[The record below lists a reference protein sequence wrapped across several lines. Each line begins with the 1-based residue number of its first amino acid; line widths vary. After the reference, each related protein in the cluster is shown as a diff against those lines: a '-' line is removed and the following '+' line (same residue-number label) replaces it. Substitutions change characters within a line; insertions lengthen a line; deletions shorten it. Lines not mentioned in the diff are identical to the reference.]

1 MMNDES
7 FRDSMFELFVFETR
21 QLLEELEQ
29 ELLQCEKTN
38 RIEGSIDAVFRIMHT
53 IKGSAAMMQYR
64 NISELAHAVEDLFFL
79 LRENKP
85 QSVDTP
91 KIIDLIFEGIDFI
104 KEQID
109 RAENKQVVDGDASGL
124 IATIKQY
131 VEELK
136 AGSDPVETQNGVQET
151 DNPGP
156 KAPGYEAVI
165 RFEPDCGFEDVQ
177 AFVLINNFKEY
188 ATDLR
193 TVPEAFVDDEDGIAL
208 IKNQGLKL
216 IFTSTLDINQLQS
229 ALKKNAFVKEVILT
243 PLAEEA
249 KPTAPKP
256 IIDLG
261 EEIPQPNMEKAVKE
275 AGKSEP
281 KAKPSGGEP
290 GVKQQSLI
298 SVNVN
303 KLDLL
308 LDLVGELVISEAMVT
323 RHPEL
328 EGLPLDNFHKA
339 ARQLRKITNEL
350 QDLVMSIRMVPLAA
364 TFQKMHRIVRDMSRK
379 LGKEV
384 HLKVV
389 GEETEVDKNIIEHIS
404 DPLMHLIRN
413 AMDHGIETAEERRR
427 KNKPAYGTVTLEA
440 KSAGSDVLIEVRDDG
455 RGLNRE
461 RILEK
466 AKQNGLLTKDEAEL
480 SDRDVFGFILLPG
493 FSTKEEVTEF
503 SGRGV
508 GMDVVVKEIHEI
520 GGTVLID
527 STPDVGTVFTLK
539 IPLTLAIIDG
549 ITVRGGK
556 AKYSVPTTSIRESFQ
571 IKAEDLITD
580 PDGNEMIMIRGQ
592 CYPVL
597 RLHQLFNV
605 QTHVTRIDEGVIV
618 MVENNEKG
626 LCLFVDELL
635 GEQQVVVKAL
645 PKYIKKV
652 RGIAGCTLL
661 GDGSISLILD
671 VPGLIQMMT
680 A

>member
-261 EEIPQPNMEKAVKE
+261 EEIPQPNTEKAVKE

-549 ITVRGGK
+549 ITVRVGK
-556 AKYSVPTTSIRESFQ
+556 AKYSVQTTSIRESFQ

>member
-38 RIEGSIDAVFRIMHT
+38 RIEGSIDAVFRIMRT

-229 ALKKNAFVKEVILT
+229 ALKKM
-243 PLAEEA
+243 PL
-249 KPTAPKP
+249 
-256 IIDLG
+256 
-261 EEIPQPNMEKAVKE
+261 
-275 AGKSEP
+275 
-281 KAKPSGGEP
+281 
-290 GVKQQSLI
+290 
-298 SVNVN
+298 
-303 KLDLL
+303 
-308 LDLVGELVISEAMVT
+308 
-323 RHPEL
+323 
-328 EGLPLDNFHKA
+328 
-339 ARQLRKITNEL
+339 
-350 QDLVMSIRMVPLAA
+350 
-364 TFQKMHRIVRDMSRK
+364 
-379 LGKEV
+379 
-384 HLKVV
+384 
-389 GEETEVDKNIIEHIS
+389 
-404 DPLMHLIRN
+404 
-413 AMDHGIETAEERRR
+413 
-427 KNKPAYGTVTLEA
+427 
-440 KSAGSDVLIEVRDDG
+440 
-455 RGLNRE
+455 
-461 RILEK
+461 
-466 AKQNGLLTKDEAEL
+466 
-480 SDRDVFGFILLPG
+480 
-493 FSTKEEVTEF
+493 
-503 SGRGV
+503 
-508 GMDVVVKEIHEI
+508 
-520 GGTVLID
+520 
-527 STPDVGTVFTLK
+527 
-539 IPLTLAIIDG
+539 
-549 ITVRGGK
+549 
-556 AKYSVPTTSIRESFQ
+556 
-571 IKAEDLITD
+571 
-580 PDGNEMIMIRGQ
+580 
-592 CYPVL
+592 
-597 RLHQLFNV
+597 
-605 QTHVTRIDEGVIV
+605 
-618 MVENNEKG
+618 
-626 LCLFVDELL
+626 
-635 GEQQVVVKAL
+635 
-645 PKYIKKV
+645 
-652 RGIAGCTLL
+652 
-661 GDGSISLILD
+661 
-671 VPGLIQMMT
+671 
-680 A
+680 

>member
-1 MMNDES
+1 
-7 FRDSMFELFVFETR
+7 
-21 QLLEELEQ
+21 
-29 ELLQCEKTN
+29 
-38 RIEGSIDAVFRIMHT
+38 
-53 IKGSAAMMQYR
+53 
-64 NISELAHAVEDLFFL
+64 
-79 LRENKP
+79 
-85 QSVDTP
+85 
-91 KIIDLIFEGIDFI
+91 
-104 KEQID
+104 
-109 RAENKQVVDGDASGL
+109 
-124 IATIKQY
+124 
-131 VEELK
+131 
-136 AGSDPVETQNGVQET
+136 
-151 DNPGP
+151 
-156 KAPGYEAVI
+156 
-165 RFEPDCGFEDVQ
+165 
-177 AFVLINNFKEY
+177 
-188 ATDLR
+188 
-193 TVPEAFVDDEDGIAL
+193 
-208 IKNQGLKL
+208 
-216 IFTSTLDINQLQS
+216 
-229 ALKKNAFVKEVILT
+229 VKEVILT

-261 EEIPQPNMEKAVKE
+261 EEIPQPNTEKAVKE

-549 ITVRGGK
+549 ITVRVGK
-556 AKYSVPTTSIRESFQ
+556 AKYSVQTTSIRESFQ

>member
-1 MMNDES
+1 MMIDDS
-7 FRDSMFELFVFETR
+7 QRDSMFELFIFETR

-38 RIEGSIDAVFRIMHT
+38 QIEGSIDAVFRIMHT
-53 IKGSAAMMQYR
+53 IKGSAALMQYR
-64 NISELAHAVEDLFFL
+64 NISELAHAVEDLFFI
-79 LRENKP
+79 LREDKP
-85 QSVDTP
+85 QQLDTP
-91 KIIDLIFEGIDFI
+91 QIIDLVLGAVDFI
-104 KEQID
+104 KDQIAC
-109 RAENKQVVDGDASGL
+109 AESKQAVDGDASSL
-124 IATIKQY
+124 IATLHQY
-131 VEELK
+131 VAQLK
-136 AGSDPVETQNGVQET
+136 AGDEPVKEQNVMKET

-156 KAPGYEAVI
+156 EAPGYEAVI
-165 RFEPDCGFEDVQ
+165 HFEPGCGFEDVQ
-177 AFVLINNFKEY
+177 SFALINDFKQY
-188 ATDLR
+188 ATAIR
-193 TVPEAFVDDEDGIAL
+193 TVPESFIDDEDGIHL
-208 IKNQGLKL
+208 IKSQGLKL
-216 IFTSTLDINQLQS
+216 TFQSDLDMEQLKTV
-229 ALKKNAFVKEVILT
+229 LEKNAFVKEVVLT
-243 PLAEEA
+243 CIEDEG
-249 KPTAPKP
+249 KQTVKSKP
-256 IIDLG
+256 IIDLDG
-261 EEIPQPNMEKAVKE
+261 EIPQPVAEKETKE
-275 AGKSEP
+275 TRVSEP
-281 KAKPSGGEP
+281 KTKQSNGEA
-290 GVKQQSLI
+290 GVKQSLI

-328 EGLPLDNFHKA
+328 DGLPLDNFYKA
-339 ARQLRKITNEL
+339 ARQLRKITHEL

-384 HLKVV
+384 RLNVV

-413 AMDHGIETAEERRR
+413 AMDHGIETAEERRS
-427 KNKPAYGTVTLEA
+427 KNKPEYGTVTLEA
-440 KSAGSDVLIEVRDDG
+440 KNAGSDVLIEIRDDG

-466 AKQNGLLTKDEAEL
+466 AKRLGLLTKDESEL

-508 GMDVVVKEIHEI
+508 GMDVVVKEINEI
-520 GGTVLID
+520 GGAVLID

-549 ITVRGGK
+549 ITVRVGK
-556 AKYSVPTTSIRESFQ
+556 SQYSIPTTSIRESFQ
-571 IKAEDLITD
+571 MKAEDLITD
-580 PDGNEMIMIRGQ
+580 PDGNEMIMIRGE

-605 QTHVTRIDEGVIV
+605 HTEVTRIDQGVV
-618 MVENNEKG
+618 TMVESNGKG

-652 RGIAGCTLL
+652 KGIAGCTLL

-671 VPGLIQMMT
+671 IPGLIQMMT